1 MNYPTSLTLEEVRC
15 FSGARTGPIGRITVL
30 IGDNGTGKSTF
41 LGCYRAFAELTGFDG
56 LRDRN
61 YFDADPFR
69 MGRFPD
75 IARDGAGEFAVAGA
89 FGGRCHESV
98 RIAFGDGGRE
108 YPEERSISIR
118 PANAPHPFRIERT
131 CESREAWRLEGPGF
145 RFELDAADVA
155 WRQMTTW
162 LSLQVCHGQLPFRGE
177 LTELRKQIPG
187 ISADRQNAFAALA
200 DYLTGLPFPTESA
213 RVVPLQPGPA
223 ERRRRYTT
231 LPYAVDD
238 GVLAERVAAIGREVG
253 LFSQVGSSPPGP
265 DGAREI
271 RVRTPDGWRNL
282 MDAGYGLHSVLA
294 LLFAICGHGDD
305 TAFLLQQ
312 PEAHIHPG
320 AQAALATVM
329 AASRQRFLIETHSDY
344 FVDRFRICVMEGDLE
359 PEDLQ
364 ILYFEKAPD
373 GRGSTIHGIGVDRNG
388 NLEGEPR
395 EFRRFFLEETNR
407 LLGFG
412 QLEREM
418 A

>member
-1 MNYPTSLTLEEVRC
+1 MNHPTSLTLDEVRC

-30 IGDNGTGKSTF
+30 VGDNGTGKSTF
-41 LGCYRAFAELTGFDG
+41 LGCYRAFAELTGFDD

-69 MGRFPD
+69 MGMFPD
-75 IARDGAGEFAVAGA
+75 IARDGSEEFAVAGA
-89 FGGRCHESV
+89 FGGLRHESV

-118 PANAPHPFRIERT
+118 PANASEPFRIGRI
-131 CESREAWRLEGPGF
+131 CGSREAWRLEGPGF
-145 RFELDAADVA
+145 RFELDAAEVS

-162 LSLQVCHGQLPFRGE
+162 LSLQVRHGQLPFHGE
-177 LTELRKQIPG
+177 LEELRKRIPG
-187 ISADRQNAFAALA
+187 ISADRQNAFAKLT
-200 DYLTGLPFPTESA
+200 DYLVGLEFPTESA

-223 ERRRRYTT
+223 ERRRRYPT

-253 LFSQVGSSPPGP
+253 LFSQVESSPPGP
-265 DGAREI
+265 DGTREI

-282 MDAGYGLHSVLA
+282 MDAGYGVQSVLP

-312 PEAHIHPG
+312 PEVHIHPS

-329 AASRQRFLIETHSDY
+329 AASRQRFLIETHGDH
-344 FVDRFRICVMEGDLE
+344 FVDRFRICVMEGDLA
-359 PEDLQ
+359 PEDLR
-364 ILYFEKAPD
+364 ILHFAKAPD
-373 GRGSTIHGIGVDRNG
+373 GRSSTIYGIGVDRNG

-395 EFRRFFLEETNR
+395 EFRRFFLEEVDR

-412 QLEREM
+412 QLERDM